1 MMNMLLYDYGNRYM
15 IMKSKNP
22 EFESDT
28 EEDGSIFEDDENV
41 KLYDGEIKQSAD
53 EDVLGDLTA
62 NIDIEVSQER
72 YQEFLKDLGKV
83 EKKPSKDS

>member
-28 EEDGSIFEDDENV
+28 DEDGSIFEDDENV
-41 KLYDGEIKQSAD
+41 KLYDREIK
-53 EDVLGDLTA
+53 
-62 NIDIEVSQER
+62 
-72 YQEFLKDLGKV
+72 
-83 EKKPSKDS
+83 